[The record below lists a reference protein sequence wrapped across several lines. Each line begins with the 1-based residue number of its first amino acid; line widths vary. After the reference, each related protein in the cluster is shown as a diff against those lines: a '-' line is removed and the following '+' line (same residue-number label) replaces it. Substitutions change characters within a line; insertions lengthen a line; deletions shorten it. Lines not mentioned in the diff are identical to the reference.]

1 MDVDTSV
8 ASASTPT
15 EAVPDRRRLK
25 LVAILIF
32 MGCSLASNHTVANAV
47 PPKAA
52 LSRFTFVQYHMGVD
66 ARLVV
71 YAKDKTSAET
81 ACIAAFARIATLD
94 GIMSDYRKD
103 SELMKLCD
111 KAGSAPVHVSPDLF
125 KVLKRGKEVSRLSNG
140 AFDMTVGPLVALWRQ
155 SRKTTTLP
163 DPVRLSAALKLVG
176 WKKVILNDRSQ
187 TVKLISPGMKLDLG
201 GIAKGYACDEAQK
214 VLRKH
219 GITKAL
225 VEMGGDIVVT
235 DPPPGKKGW
244 VIRVPN
250 AEKGA
255 SHVEMPFANK
265 AVSSSGDTE
274 QFVEIDGVRYSHVVD
289 PRTGKALTNRVQV
302 TVIAPN
308 GLTSDPLTK
317 TLCVLPKREGMKV
330 VRHYRGTK
338 AYVRVYAFG
347 NS

>member
-8 ASASTPT
+8 ASPRAAT
-15 EAVPDRRRLK
+15 ETVPFRRRLK

-47 PPKAA
+47 PPTAA
-52 LSRFTFVQYHMGVD
+52 LTRFTFVQYHMGVD

-81 ACIAAFARIATLD
+81 ACIAAFERIATLD

-103 SELMKLCD
+103 SELMKLCS
-111 KAGSAPVHVSPDLF
+111 KAGTAPAKVSPDLYR
-125 KVLKRGKEVSRLSNG
+125 VLKRGTEVSRLSKG

-155 SRKTTTLP
+155 SRKSATLP
-163 DPVRLSAALKLVG
+163 DPTELAKALKLVS
-176 WKKVILNDRSQ
+176 WRKVVLNDRSQ
-187 TVKLISPGMKLDLG
+187 TVKLVTSGMKLDLG

-214 VLRKH
+214 VLKKH
-219 GITKAL
+219 GITRAL

-250 AEKGA
+250 AEKGPT
-255 SHVEMPFANK
+255 HVDLVFKNRAI
-265 AVSSSGDTE
+265 SSSGDTE

-302 TVIAPN
+302 TVIAQN

-317 TLCVLPKREGMKV
+317 TLCVLQKRDGMKV
-330 VRHYRGTK
+330 VRHYKGTK
-338 AYVRVYAFG
+338 AYVRVYAF
-347 NS
+347 SKP